1 MSIGLC
7 IIAREDRTSGNG
19 KRSMSALVTF
29 VLKEM
34 ERRGM
39 TQLDL
44 EDASGIPDSTLS
56 RLLTG
61 KIAEPKGSMI
71 AQLAKAFQMPFW
83 ELAQIAGF
91 TTEIPGAPGAEASR
105 LAAVLE
111 ADPELKNLL
120 REVSDLDSDD
130 RDVVLVYIEMLRQR
144 RRHRKEP
151 QSSSGDQ

>member
-1 MSIGLC
+1 MQ
-7 IIAREDRTSGNG
+7 EDRASGNG
-19 KRSMSALVTF
+19 KRSMSALVAF
-29 VLKEM
+29 MLKEM
-34 ERRGM
+34 ERRNM

-44 EDASGIPDSTLS
+44 EEASGIPNSTLS
-56 RLLTG
+56 RLLNG

-71 AQLAKAFQMPFW
+71 AQIAKAFQMPFW

-91 TTEIPGAPGAEASR
+91 TTEIPGAPGAESSR

-111 ADPELKNLL
+111 ADPDLRNLL

-144 RRHRKEP
+144 RRRKGT
-151 QSSSGDQ
+151 QSASEDR